1 MINFNLLGFWC
12 GRSAS
17 AHSSMACDQKFSLH
31 MGLPR
36 IATSLQYIEIN
47 YRWQLQLW
55 LLFSF
60 CNLKYNSLSAFQ
72 YNYSIQD
79 NLTDQNNQNTWFWN
93 PIFISNQFISTDDV
107 VILGQ
112 AHVCGNFFITTLA
125 EQAKIERLQQNP
137 SKPKPNFYN
146 KDGLFLR

>member
-1 MINFNLLGFWC
+1 
-12 GRSAS
+12 
-17 AHSSMACDQKFSLH
+17 

-60 CNLKYNSLSAFQ
+60 CNPKYKSLSAFQ

-93 PIFISNQFISTDDV
+93 PIFISNQFISTDEV

-112 AHVCGNFFITTLA
+112 AHVYGNFFITTLV
-125 EQAKIERLQQNP
+125 EQAKIERLQQNQ